1 MRHEGGRNGRRWR
14 LFIGLVQ
21 QVEGRG
27 YPIFDFYFLC
37 EEGSNV
43 NAYKVKHLRRGEY
56 RRHKKAN
63 LENER
68 IN

>member
-1 MRHEGGRNGRRWR
+1 
-14 LFIGLVQ
+14 LVQ